1 MVEED
6 IETGRRKSPPPPAS
20 EDSTPVRRTLSRRPS
35 GGSIGG
41 GSSGGNGANG
51 GVDAEKRGMGMLRS
65 STNRSASGGSSGASA
80 GGGNTLTTQG
90 AAKLVGILKKSSQ
103 PAPAL
108 GMMGRKQTSFI
119 GRPKPLGRAPSSM
132 STRFLMTATN
142 NKTVR
147 FRLESERDSSSWLAQ
162 RTQPLDPRSLFL
174 TRWKSLCIA
183 FLSISFFRL
192 PVIIAF
198 GAHGLWMDYL
208 WYVRTY
214 VRSVSVNSCRGT

>member
-6 IETGRRKSPPPPAS
+6 IETGRRKSPPPPGS
-20 EDSTPVRRTLSRRPS
+20 EDSTPLRRTLSRRPS
-35 GGSIGG
+35 GGSLGG
-41 GSSGGNGANG
+41 GGNGANG
-51 GVDAEKRGMGMLRS
+51 GVDAEKRGMLRS
-65 STNRSASGGSSGASA
+65 STNRSASGGSSGAS

-90 AAKLVGILKKSSQ
+90 AAKLVGILKKSQ
-103 PAPAL
+103 PAPPL
-108 GMMGRKQTSFI
+108 GMMGRKQQSFI

-132 STRFLMTATN
+132 STRFLMNASN

-162 RTQPLDPRSLFL
+162 RMQPLDPRSLFL

-208 WYVRTY
+208 W
-214 VRSVSVNSCRGT
+214 